1 MALSLQDGVQVWTK
15 VKNALSAANANPG
28 AQNAFRIL
36 REYIATQG
44 GNPQLQFIPINGTLS
59 SSDGGA
65 SANQVLADTA
75 CTLYGVYLKKVG
87 TVETIFKASANAT
100 TAATDGTQKYAFSKA
115 AAGDLA
121 VVYPTGDAVASGLT
135 VTENTARTTGTLTL
149 VANRFDG
156 FVVIGA

>member
-1 MALSLQDGVQVWTK
+1 MSLSLQDGVQVWTK

-28 AQNAFRIL
+28 AQNAFRVL

-44 GNPQLQFIPINGTLS
+44 GNPQLQFIPINGTFS
-59 SSDGGA
+59 ASDGGA
-65 SANQVLADTA
+65 NASQVLSDTA
-75 CTLYGVYLKKVG
+75 CTVYGFYLKKVG
-87 TVETIFKASANAT
+87 ATETIFKGSANAT
-100 TAATDGTQKYAFSKA
+100 TAGTDGTQKYAFSKT

-121 VVYPTGDAVASGLT
+121 VVYPTGEVTASGLT
-135 VTENTARTTGTLTL
+135 VTENTTRTGSTLTL

>member
-100 TAATDGTQKYAFSKA
+100 TAATDGTQDQAIA
-115 AAGDLA
+115 ATVAGD
-121 VVYPTGDAVASGLT
+121 VFEIYPDGRFLSAGLT
-135 VTENTARTTGTLTL
+135 VTEDTTRTGSTLTL
-149 VANRFDG
+149 LANQMSG
-156 FVVIGA
+156 FVVIGQ